1 MATADERET
10 IFRLRHLHGLPP
22 SSIYPLFPDIPK
34 SSLRK
39 IATRVKKK
47 KEAQGEV
54 VVPTAEPRPP
64 VVPPEEPPILNKLVT
79 EYKFGEATTFSKGE
93 RIKTLENLINAAEIN
108 LDDWEVD
115 HWIANAW
122 EQGQKDSYG
131 KPVILTLWQVKAF
144 LKRNL
149 KTEAINLFDDLSED
163 LRKLAPKYIIPKWPK
178 ASKKKRSEEYMLE
191 LAAPDLHFGK
201 FAWEQPTNA
210 GYTMDIAEEL
220 FRTSIIGLVNL
231 VGSKNIKQIVLPI
244 GSDLFHV
251 DTPRNETT
259 RGTPQDTDG
268 AIRQHFRRLRIMV
281 RDTVDYLL
289 NIAPVSVVVVPGNHD
304 KYMSFYL
311 GEALSIQYD
320 RTKHVVV
327 DNTPTTRKYYHYGNN
342 FIGFTHGDKPKPDK
356 LPMLMAF
363 EGREMGFADSQ
374 FFEWHIGH
382 RHTKKETIYT
392 PIIELEG
399 VRIREIP
406 SLSAPDQWH
415 DDNGYNL
422 SQRAAE
428 SFLWDKKGG
437 MVQFNSFNLVN

>member
-1 MATADERET
+1 M
-10 IFRLRHLHGLPP
+10 GP
-22 SSIYPLFPDIPK
+22 
-34 SSLRK
+34 
-39 IATRVKKK
+39 
-47 KEAQGEV
+47 
-54 VVPTAEPRPP
+54 
-64 VVPPEEPPILNKLVT
+64 
-79 EYKFGEATTFSKGE
+79 
-93 RIKTLENLINAAEIN
+93 RIKTLEQLIEASKID
-108 LDDWEVD
+108 LDKWEVD
-115 HWIANAW
+115 HYTANAW
-122 EQGQKDSYG
+122 EQGQKNPDG
-131 KPVILTLWQVKAF
+131 GRPVIITLWQIKAF
-144 LKRNL
+144 LRRNL
-149 KTEAINLFDDLSED
+149 KIEAINLFDDLSED

-178 ASKKKRSEEYMLE
+178 ASKKRNAEYMLE

-201 FAWEQPTNA
+201 FAWEPQTNA
-210 GYTMDIAEEL
+210 GYNMDIAEEL
-220 FRTSIIGLVNL
+220 FRTSITGLVNL

-244 GSDLFHV
+244 GSDLFHI

-281 RDTVDYLL
+281 RDTVDQLL
-289 NIAPVSVVVVPGNHD
+289 NIAPVKVIIVPGNHD

-311 GEALSIQYD
+311 GEALSIQYN

-327 DNTPTTRKYYHYGNN
+327 DNSPATRKYYRYGNN

-363 EGREMGFADSQ
+363 EGREIGFAKSQ
-374 FFEWHIGH
+374 FHEWHIGH
-382 RHTKKETIYT
+382 RHTKKDTIYT

-415 DDNGYNL
+415 DDNGYTL

-428 SFLWDKKGG
+428 SFLWDKEGG